1 MTPRHPPVVLKLG
14 GSLITDKNRP
24 ETLDDAALAAACDAV
39 ASALADGAV
48 DRLVVVHGG
57 GSFGHHHASE
67 HGVSTTA
74 GTADAGAVM
83 DIHSA
88 MTELNRA
95 VLNRLHERDVPAV
108 PVHPLSLSARLEGPD
123 GDLDLPLSSTATLL
137 GEGFVPVLH
146 GDGVATAGPASPSSP
161 ETSLSSSL
169 RSARRSTSRGLL
181 HGAGRSRQ

>member
-1 MTPRHPPVVLKLG
+1 VLKLG

-24 ETLDDAALAAACDAV
+24 ETLDDAALAAARDAV

-137 GEGFVPVLH
+137 GEGSFPCST
-146 GDGVATAGPASPSSP
+146 ATASRPRGRRHRR
-161 ETSLSSSL
+161 L
-169 RSARRSTSRGLL
+169 RRRACRRACGRARRSTSRGLL